1 MDINNLCGWA
11 MSQKLLINN
20 SEWIK
25 YTFQFNENFI
35 KSYNEESD
43 ERYVIEKS
51 WKITWTS
58 NDLQFSPEKIKIEK
72 IDKLVAYLH
81 DKTEYVIPV

>member
-1 MDINNLCGWA
+1 

-43 ERYVIEKS
+43 ERYVLEKS
-51 WKITWTS
+51 
-58 NDLQFSPEKIKIEK
+58 
-72 IDKLVAYLH
+72 
-81 DKTEYVIPV
+81 